1 MNSLITASQEVMMSS
16 LQLLDQVNA
25 FRALNGENK
34 ILNTDFLKKVKD
46 ELDMDD
52 ATYDKNIGQELNAR
66 GSYSSFLML
75 TQRECLLIGM
85 RESKKV
91 RRNILSWIESLN
103 KPKTI
108 APALPDF
115 TNPAVAAIA
124 WAEQYQAKQQAEQL
138 LIEQKPAVEFV
149 QKYVEADNLK
159 GFREVCKL
167 LNANER
173 EFRQFLV
180 DNGIVY
186 RLGGAWTAYKPHIE
200 AGRLATKAATANGKA
215 FNQIMFTAKGV
226 TWIAEKWGRFNG
238 VER

>member
-1 MNSLITASQEVMMSS
+1 MDNLITASQEMMMSS

-25 FRALNGENK
+25 FRTLNGENK

-108 APALPDF
+108 TPALPDF

-124 WAEQYQAKQQAEQL
+124 WAEQYQAAQL
-138 LIEQKPAVEFV
+138 AI
-149 QKYVEADNLK
+149 
-159 GFREVCKL
+159 
-167 LNANER
+167 
-173 EFRQFLV
+173 
-180 DNGIVY
+180 
-186 RLGGAWTAYKPHIE
+186 
-200 AGRLATKAATANGKA
+200 ATKAEIGSRREATAMATASTQARRAKRLQIELDRSQEWSTVKRMEIITGLKFNWRLLKSACSDLGIEPKDVFDPNFGTVKA
-215 FNQIMFTAKGV
+215 YHADVWREAYALDIKQ
-226 TWIAEKWGRFNG
+226 
-238 VER
+238 